1 MLSPDAKAMVL
12 ASSFLGIAL
21 AFQELKVPTTIR
33 ANTNFDLTLAS
44 DTSISRSTSDAR
56 STNFRVYLSTTL
68 DNSPLC
74 ILAESASVSETTLTL
89 QIPASAGSS
98 DGTGYSICAQKLDTS
113 GKSCRSSP
121 KCSNGFAFTGG
132 LGDSIH
138 ARKRLSVDEGLDKI
152 PHCLSTT
159 YSKLELK
166 REEGNSTG
174 KGNGDND
181 NGDNDNGDNDN
192 GDNDNGD
199 NGDNGNGDNGEGE
212 GSGNGSGNG
221 SGDDHPDNGDNGDN
235 DDNDDND
242 DNNHGN
248 RTSSASSTATSTL
261 GTVTFTS
268 STQASS
274 SSGITTSDSNV
285 KNAALSWIFGAL
297 LAQLLFRGL

>member
-192 GDNDNGD
+192 GDN
-199 NGDNGNGDNGEGE
+199 GDNGNGDNGEGE